1 VSAVDDA
8 RAVLRRAVDAL
19 GGERR
24 PGQDQ
29 LADAVTDA
37 FAAGHHLVAEA
48 PTGSGKSLAYL
59 APAVASQRRTV
70 VSTATIALQ
79 DQLVGKDLPHLV
91 QHAGVD
97 VSFALVKGRSNYLC
111 RAKLAAASRPD
122 ALFDVAPGPGFE
134 EELDACRSLAATS
147 TTGDRAEAADVSDA
161 AWSAVSCS
169 PMECPGATR
178 CEYGAECFAEHAIAR
193 AADADVV
200 VVNHALWCADLA
212 IGGWILPEHG
222 QVVVDEAHALA
233 DAATNAFGATLTPN
247 GLSQLAS
254 RARNLGV
261 PRSST
266 DALER
271 AVGVLTSAIG
281 AGSGRVRP
289 GRDTALMDALTGARQ
304 RVRDVD
310 GALAKL
316 EGATADATAVALAR
330 RLVTARVETLARMID
345 DHDDDVVWVE
355 SERGRPFLR
364 AAPVDVASRL
374 GPVLAQKP
382 TMFVSATLGAREP
395 FAAFAGSIGL
405 DPDAAAGPVE
415 RDGDEEQG
423 DDAAPVRIAGTGYRA
438 LAVAPAFDWREQ
450 ALLYVPKRTLPPPN
464 DAQWAE
470 AAGDELCRLV
480 EAAGGR
486 TLVLCTTNANV
497 ARFAALLRDRTGVT
511 VLAQGEGSRAALT
524 ARFREDE
531 TSVLVGTRS
540 FWEGVDVMGRAC
552 VLVVIDKLPF
562 PTPADPLLAAR
573 RELVERDGGSGWRAV
588 DLPATSLALCQ
599 GVGRLIRSRTDR
611 GVVAV
616 LDVRLAHDRY
626 RYRSV
631 LLDALP
637 PVRRCI
643 DRDEVAR
650 FLAEAVASVPLVNGV
665 SEEAQRPVDAVA

>member
-1 VSAVDDA
+1 MSELNDA
-8 RAVLRRAVDAL
+8 RALLRRAVDAL

-24 PGQDQ
+24 PGQDE
-29 LADAVTDA
+29 LADAVADA
-37 FAAGHHLVAEA
+37 FERGHHLVAEA

-59 APAVASQRRTV
+59 APAVASGRRTV

-79 DQLVGKDLPHLV
+79 DQLVGKDLPHLAE
-91 QHAGVD
+91 HAGVD

-111 RAKLAAASRPD
+111 RAKLAAASAPD
-122 ALFDVAPGPGFE
+122 ALFDVAPGPAFD
-134 EELDACRSLAATS
+134 EELDACRALAATS
-147 TTGDRAEAADVSDA
+147 ETGDRADAADVSDA
-161 AWSAVSCS
+161 TWSAVSCS
-169 PMECPGATR
+169 PMECPGAAR
-178 CEYGAECFAEHAIAR
+178 CAYGAECFAEHAIAR

-212 IGGWILPEHG
+212 IGGWIVPEHA

-233 DAATNAFGATLTPN
+233 DAATNAFGTSLTPN
-247 GLSQLAS
+247 GISQLAS

-261 PRSST
+261 AQSAT

-271 AVGVLTSAIG
+271 SVGALTTAIG
-281 AGSGRVRP
+281 SADGRVRP
-289 GRDTALMDALTGARQ
+289 GRDTALMDALTGVRQ

-316 EGATADATAVALAR
+316 ERSASDGTAVALAR
-330 RLVTARVETLARMID
+330 RLVAARVDTLARMID

-355 SERGRPFLR
+355 SDRGRPFLR
-364 AAPVDVASRL
+364 AAPVDVAARL

-382 TMFVSATLGAREP
+382 TVFVSATLGAREP
-395 FAAFAGSIGL
+395 FPAFAGSIGL
-405 DPDAAAGPVE
+405 DPDAPLRTAHASPDND
-415 RDGDEEQG
+415 DGDPEADG
-423 DDAAPVRIAGTGYRA
+423 PGAGYRA
-438 LAVAPAFDWREQ
+438 LAVAPAFDWRQQ
-450 ALLYVPKRTLPPPN
+450 ALLYVPKRTLPPPS
-464 DAQWAE
+464 DPQWAD

-497 ARFAALLRDRTGVT
+497 TRFAALLRERVDVT

-524 ARFREDE
+524 ARFRDDE

-540 FWEGVDVMGRAC
+540 FWEGVDVIGRSC
-552 VLVVIDKLPF
+552 VLVVIDRLPF

-573 RELVERDGGSGWRAV
+573 RELVERDGGSGWRSV
-588 DLPATSLALCQ
+588 DLPTASLALCQ

-626 RYRSV
+626 RYRNV

-643 DRDEVAR
+643 DRAEVAR
-650 FLAEAVASVPLVNGV
+650 FLRDAVASVPLGTAD
-665 SEEAQRPVDAVA
+665 SEQAERTVDAVA